1 MLTNEFR
8 IFDPLKDDVNT
19 VPTLS
24 GNYIFALRKNS
35 KLPDIGI
42 PVIYTKFRDYEVIYV
57 GLASTSLRDR
67 DVEKHF
73 NGNAGSSTLRKSL
86 GCLFGYNY
94 HEIHIII
101 TTGKLN
107 LMLPMKAS
115 SQIGLKQI
123 YYCFIIPIKNLT
135 ALNLF

>member
-67 DVEKHF
+67 E
-73 NGNAGSSTLRKSL
+73 TLQWK
-86 GCLFGYNY
+86 CW
-94 HEIHIII
+94 
-101 TTGKLN
+101 KLN
-107 LMLPMKAS
+107 SEEKPWLLVWI
-115 SQIGLKQI
+115 QFNTTRFTL
-123 YYCFIIPIKNLT
+123 
-135 ALNLF
+135 

>member
-73 NGNAGSSTLRKSL
+73 NGNAGSSTL
-86 GCLFGYNY
+86 
-94 HEIHIII
+94 
-101 TTGKLN
+101 N
-107 LMLPMKAS
+107 LMLPMKAN

>member
-42 PVIYTKFRDYEVIYV
+42 PVI
-57 GLASTSLRDR
+57 
-67 DVEKHF
+67 
-73 NGNAGSSTLRKSL
+73 
-86 GCLFGYNY
+86 
-94 HEIHIII
+94 
-101 TTGKLN
+101 
-107 LMLPMKAS
+107 
-115 SQIGLKQI
+115 
-123 YYCFIIPIKNLT
+123 
-135 ALNLF
+135 